1 MIKNLEQ
8 AIAGAYQ
15 RLENL
20 SLRASE
26 IGHEDNSTTA
36 VLEQAIDETAISL
49 EELEVLAEELTQ
61 QNQELVATRHLL
73 EVKGQCYQDLFNF
86 APDGYLLTD
95 VNGVIQEANYAAAQL
110 LNVRQSYLLGKPLA
124 VFLHPK
130 ELPKFYQII
139 GQLRQQTEKR
149 TEHLQIFHQEGKIDF
164 VAEFTLGVAQDYSQ
178 AKIKSLRW
186 LFRDISDRLQ
196 AEEKIRQQATLL
208 DHTTDAIL
216 ITDLHNKILYWNQ
229 GAANIYGW
237 RAEEV
242 IGKNTWE
249 ILLPSASPQLLEAM
263 ETVLKDGSWCGELP
277 ILTRKGKK
285 IIVNSHWTLI
295 YSPTGLP
302 QSIMS
307 VNTDITEKKQLEIE
321 LLRTQRLSTLGTL
334 THAIAHDL
342 HNIFAPMI
350 TVAELLPLQHPE
362 LNQSSLEMLKF
373 LASNSK
379 LGMNLVQQIQS
390 FTSHIQPQGS
400 IASISHLIQE
410 VKQTIKRISPKP
422 IDIHIDIPID
432 LTVLADQTELHEL
445 LVKLLVNVCDGI
457 PQNSQVGISAQKALI
472 NDSHVKTHRE
482 DKNGFYIVITVTHTG
497 ASINPQIIDE
507 IFTPFTSQ
515 PWCKNSTIGRL
526 VTVSTQVGVSSQLK
540 IYIPCL
546 KIYNLPTGEQGKLP
560 IGNQELILLVD
571 QETAITKITKTTLE
585 IHNYTV
591 LIATTAIEALALYT
605 QHQQD
610 IKLVLIDIMIPSIT
624 GENIIRTLQII
635 NPEVHIIAISELAT
649 VEALTKTDITGI
661 RGFLAKPFTAQ
672 QLLNVI
678 HDALVSS
685 NSSP

>member
-20 SLRASE
+20 SLRAGE
-26 IGHEDNSTTA
+26 IGPEDNSTTA
-36 VLEQAIDETAISL
+36 VLEEAIGETAISL

-73 EVKGQCYQDLFNF
+73 EVKSQCYQDLFNF

-110 LNVRQSYLLGKPLA
+110 LHVRQSYLIGKPLA
-124 VFLHPK
+124 VFLHQT

-139 GQLRQQTEKR
+139 GQLRQQTEKHTQQLR
-149 TEHLQIFHQEGKIDF
+149 IFHQEGKIDF

-178 AKIKSLRW
+178 AKIKGLRW

-196 AEEKIRQQATLL
+196 AEEKIRQQVALL
-208 DHTTDAIL
+208 DMTTDAIL
-216 ITDLHNKILYWNQ
+216 IRDLHNEILYWNQ

-249 ILLPSASPQLLEAM
+249 IFSPEASPQLLGAM
-263 ETVLKDGSWCGELP
+263 ETVLKDGSWCGELRT
-277 ILTRKGKK
+277 LTKKGKK
-285 IIVNSHWTLI
+285 IIVNSRWTLM

-307 VNTDITEKKQLEIE
+307 MDTDITEKKQLEIE

-334 THAIAHDL
+334 THAIADDL

-350 TVAELLPLQHPE
+350 IVAELLPLQHPE
-362 LNQSSLEMLKF
+362 LNQSSLEMLKL

-400 IASISHLIQE
+400 IASVSHLIQE
-410 VKQTIKRISPKP
+410 VEQTIKSISPKP

-432 LTVLADQTELHEL
+432 LTVLGDQTELHEL
-445 LVKLLVNVCDGI
+445 LVKLLVNVCDAI
-457 PQNSQVGISAQKALI
+457 PEASQVRISAQTALMD
-472 NDSHVKTHRE
+472 DSHVKTHRG
-482 DKNGFYIVITVTHTG
+482 DKVGFYIVITVTHTG
-497 ASINPQIIDE
+497 ATIHPQIIDE

-515 PWCKNSTIGRL
+515 PWGKNSTIGRL
-526 VTVSTQVGVSSQLK
+526 VTVSTQVGVGSELR
-540 IYIPCL
+540 IYIPCI
-546 KIYNLPTGEQGKLP
+546 KIYNLPRGKQGKLP
-560 IGNQELILLVD
+560 IGNQELILVVD
-571 QETAITKITKTTLE
+571 QETAITQITKTTLE
-585 IHNYTV
+585 IHNYRV
-591 LIATTAIEALALYT
+591 LIATSGIEALALYT

-610 IKLVLIDIMIPSIT
+610 IKLVLIDMMIPLIT
-624 GENIIRTLQII
+624 GENTIHTLQII
-635 NPEVHIIAISELAT
+635 NPEVHIIAMSQLAT
-649 VEALTKTDITGI
+649 VEALTRTDITGI
-661 RGFLAKPFTAQ
+661 RGFLAKPFTAE

-685 NSSP
+685 ISSP